1 MGNMQLADYQSLLL
15 DHIRDFGENHYATRF
30 HPDLSPAGW
39 HLGHCIYTESY
50 WIRERWL
57 AMETIDPDLKRLY
70 VPELS
75 SKPARSE
82 RIAPYQQLLDWS
94 QQVQSENQALIRE
107 HRTHAGDHELMQ
119 DGYLLGFLQQ
129 HYAQHIETVQ
139 MIRAQHR
146 LQLDA
151 EDNGDLTTTV
161 TDPVDDAWIEISAG
175 EYPIGSTGHWHYDNE
190 KIAFTRRLDGYLI
203 AEHPVTNH
211 QYRHF
216 IDDGGY
222 RRPELWSGAGRRWKE
237 NYGPKRPEYWRV
249 NGHNNWLQAT
259 ADGCEPLADAA
270 PVIGI
275 NYHEAGA
282 FAAWAGARLPHEYEW
297 EAAAAGGRLKA
308 VGQCWEW
315 CANAFH
321 PYAGFKAYPY
331 DGYSLPWFDNNH
343 FVLRG
348 SSRYTLDIIR
358 RPSFRNYYEADKR
371 HIFAGL
377 RLARTP

>member
-1 MGNMQLADYQSLLL
+1 MDDMQLADYQSLLL
-15 DHIRDFGENHYATRF
+15 DHIRDFGEQDYATRF

-75 SKPARSE
+75 SKPARGE
-82 RIAPYQQLLDWS
+82 RIAPYQQLLDWA
-94 QQVQSENQALIRE
+94 QRVQAGNQALIRE
-107 HRTHAGDHELMQ
+107 HKTSAGDHELMRN
-119 DGYLLGFLQQ
+119 DYLLYFLQQ
-129 HYAQHIETVQ
+129 HYAQHIETVL
-139 MIRAQHR
+139 MIRAQRR
-146 LQLDA
+146 LQLDVG
-151 EDNGDLTTTV
+151 DNGNPTTAV
-161 TDPVDDAWIEISAG
+161 ADPVDDAWIEISAG
-175 EYPIGSTGHWHYDNE
+175 EYPIGSNGHWYYDNE

-203 AEHPVTNH
+203 AKHPVSNH
-211 QYRHF
+211 QYRCF

-222 RRPELWSGAGRRWKE
+222 RRRELWSGAGWRWKQE
-237 NYGPKRPEYWRV
+237 HDPKMPEYWRA
-249 NGHNNWLQAT
+249 NDHLHWLQAT
-259 ADGCEPLADAA
+259 ANGYESLADAA
-270 PVIGI
+270 PVSGI
-275 NYHEAGA
+275 NYHEAVA

-297 EAAAAGGRLKA
+297 EAAAAGGRLQALGK
-308 VGQCWEW
+308 CWEW
-315 CANAFH
+315 CANVFH
-321 PYAGFKAYPY
+321 PYAGFNAYPY
-331 DGYSLPWFDNNH
+331 DGYSLPWFDDNH

-348 SSRYTLDIIR
+348 GSRYTLDIIR